1 MIPTSRN
8 YHRKYLRAPYKGPV
22 LFADQDFVFKASAI
36 NISEGGLLL
45 DQMPHF
51 PGEGEVSLMLSLPQF
66 PYFKN
71 FSLLKMQ
78 TFSHDLFAKK
88 IIRVK
93 AVMVRRE
100 QAVQSIDNIFRS
112 KFGLMFADIDPKDQ
126 KIIDEYVTTFASN
139 LVYLQTMID
148 SFNTDEEMKF
158 KTRALAT
165 ILGYK
170 DIEKIALLRS
180 LVSHDY
186 RSLQWL

>member
-8 YHRKYLRAPYKGPV
+8 YQRKHLRAPYKGPV
-22 LFADQDFVFKASAI
+22 LFADEDFVFKCNAI

-51 PGEGEVSLMLSLPQF
+51 PGEGSVPLMLSIPQF

-88 IIRVK
+88 IIRAK
-93 AVMVRRE
+93 AIMVRRE

-112 KFGLMFADIDPKDQ
+112 RFGLMFSDIELKDQ
-126 KIIDEYVTTFASN
+126 KIIDDYVTTFASN

-148 SFNTDEEMKF
+148 SFNTDDEMKF

-170 DIEKIALLRS
+170 DVEKIALLRA
-180 LVSHDY
+180 LVTHDY

>member
-1 MIPTSRN
+1 
-8 YHRKYLRAPYKGPV
+8 
-22 LFADQDFVFKASAI
+22 
-36 NISEGGLLL
+36 
-45 DQMPHF
+45 
-51 PGEGEVSLMLSLPQF
+51 MLSIPQF

-88 IIRVK
+88 IVRVK

-112 KFGLMFADIDPKDQ
+112 RFGLMFSEIDPKDQ
-126 KIIDEYVTTFASN
+126 KIIDDYVTTFASN

-180 LVSHDY
+180 LVTHDY